1 MIRLEQF
8 SFAYAMACVV
18 LATRFVCDTSH
29 RRLRHGQPPQ
39 FYRRALGFATGMAI
53 RGLALAQGSDY
64 LTVGRVAFR
73 DPFNKLVP

>member
-1 MIRLEQF
+1 
-8 SFAYAMACVV
+8 
-18 LATRFVCDTSH
+18 
-29 RRLRHGQPPQ
+29 
-39 FYRRALGFATGMAI
+39 MAI